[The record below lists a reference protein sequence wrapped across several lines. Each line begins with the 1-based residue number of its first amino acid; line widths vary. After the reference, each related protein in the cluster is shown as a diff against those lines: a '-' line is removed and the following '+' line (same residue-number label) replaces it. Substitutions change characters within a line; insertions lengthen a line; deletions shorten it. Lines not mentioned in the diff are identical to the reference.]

1 MTIRTKI
8 IQWNES
14 RTSCSPYNTNFWL
27 PCICGKK
34 PCIIGKT
41 KKTSLHLLS
50 LVFNASQYFGME
62 ESNVNFKFSLKWQF
76 QGYYFHTNDVA
87 NITVTEQN
95 KNVTEEFRIMLGR
108 TQGGNYAPSSPPYS
122 AKSTKYSRSAF
133 LGSPIQNQFYLHPI
147 LPHSVELWLISST
160 LTIWFS
166 LNNFYWFVSRM
177 LQNELWSTCLYSH

>member
-41 KKTSLHLLS
+41 ERIPLHLLS

-62 ESNVNFKFSLKWQF
+62 ESNVNFKFSLKLQF
-76 QGYYFHTNDVA
+76 QGYYFHTCDVV

-108 TQGGNYAPSSPPYS
+108 TQGENNALSSPPYS
-122 AKSTKYSRSAF
+122 AKGTKDSRSAF
-133 LGSPIQNQFYLHPI
+133 LGSLIHNQFYLHPI
-147 LPHSVELWLISST
+147 LPHPVELWLISST
-160 LTIWFS
+160 LTI
-166 LNNFYWFVSRM
+166 
-177 LQNELWSTCLYSH
+177 